1 MEELDYTVTSA
12 KPFDQAVEAVLE
24 EAKRQGFGVLH
35 IHDVQATLA
44 AKGFARGPL
53 KIIEVCHPKHAFEVL
68 ARNPKI
74 SLMLP
79 CPVSVYEEA
88 GAVCVSALKP
98 MLMGSFYPEA
108 GIKATAAAVDSAVR
122 AIVDAAR

>member
-1 MEELDYTVTSA
+1 MEEFDYTVASS

-24 EAKRQGFGVLH
+24 GAKQQGFGVLH
-35 IHDVQATLA
+35 VHDVQATLA

-53 KIIEVCHPKHAFEVL
+53 KIIEVCHPKHAFDVL

-79 CPVSVYEEA
+79 CPVSVYEEGGTA
-88 GAVCVSALKP
+88 YVSALRPK
-98 MLMGSFYPEA
+98 LMGSFYPEA
-108 GIKATAAAVDSAVR
+108 GIEATAEAVDAAVR